1 MVKPKP
7 KASSK
12 KTSVNKLVKA
22 IKKTNQVKGKG
33 DFFSDAWKGIKGFAK
48 KILGQGLYKGTDW
61 LTGRAH
67 DAIKSVVGNGDYLLP
82 GTPVEQNSLYSAAS
96 MVPQFSNTKN
106 HANLIQHRE
115 PLGVIRSSNAFQR
128 TSITLNPGLT
138 VFPWLSEIAG
148 AWQRY
153 KVHGAIIEWIPA
165 VTPLSTNAGGR
176 VSLSTRYDLS
186 TGAPQSLQQS
196 EVTFG
201 AIAGRPMDQMAM
213 PIECKPTQMA
223 VVALNVRFGDLP
235 VGANAQFFDH
245 CIIDIINQ
253 GQTDGSSDIGE
264 VWITYEV
271 EFMMPIAEHLSHATV
286 ASAVKYAACTT
297 AAPAG
302 PVGDNTYIT
311 RAGSSLPYATTATAS
326 TLQVD
331 FDSLQPLPVGSTW
344 VFSFQHTATTNVSLP
359 VVTLGADLEWYPIFK
374 TKAGADNGG
383 YSNGGGTLEVSYDLA
398 FRVKSATTNQSLL
411 FSGLAVAAAGTG
423 YVTLIVTPIT
433 SGLAQM
439 KMRSRFPHLY
449 ELEDRLTKQMEEF
462 RGRPVMTIE
471 EDWKHV

>member
-1 MVKPKP
+1 MGKPKP
-7 KASSK
+7 KVSSK

-22 IKKTNQVKGKG
+22 IKKTGQVKGKG
-33 DFFSDAWKGIKGFAK
+33 DFFSDAWKGVKGFAK

-61 LTGRAH
+61 LASRAH
-67 DAIKSVVGNGDYLLP
+67 DAIKSIVGNGDYLLP

-96 MVPQFSNTKN
+96 TVPQFSNTKN

-213 PIECKPTQMA
+213 PIECKPEQMA
-223 VVALNVRFGDLP
+223 AVALNVRFGDLP

-253 GQTDGSSDIGE
+253 GQADTSSDIGE
-264 VWITYEV
+264 VWITYEI
-271 EFMMPIAEHLSHATV
+271 EFLMPIAEHLSHATV
-286 ASAVKYAACTT
+286 ASAVKYAPCTN

-302 PVGDNTYIT
+302 PVGLNTYTT
-311 RAGSSLPYATTATAS
+311 RAGSSLPYDITATAS
-326 TLQVD
+326 TVQLD
-331 FDSLQPLPVGSTW
+331 LDSLQPLPVGSTW
-344 VFSFQHTATTNVSLP
+344 VVIVEQWASANVTVP
-359 VVTLGADLEWYPIFK
+359 TVTLGADLEYYPVLK
-374 TKAGADNGG
+374 SNVGADTG
-383 YSNGGGTLEVSYDLA
+383 SFGTGSGSQAASTDIAV
-398 FRVKSATTNQSLL
+398 RVKSATTNQSILY
-411 FSGLAVAAAGTG
+411 SGLAVAGAGTG
-423 YVTLIVTPIT
+423 YNTILITPIT
-433 SGLAQM
+433 SGLAQI
-439 KMRSRFPHLY
+439 KMRSRYPHLY
-449 ELEDRLTKQMEEF
+449 ELEDRLTKQMEAIRTRMLTAED
-462 RGRPVMTIE
+462 
-471 EDWKHV
+471 DWKCE

>member
-1 MVKPKP
+1 MVKSKP
-7 KASSK
+7 KMSSK

-22 IKKTNQVKGKG
+22 IKKTGQVKGKG

-61 LTGRAH
+61 LASRAQ

-82 GTPVEQNSLYSAAS
+82 GAPVEQNSLYSAAS

-128 TSITLNPGLT
+128 TSITLNPGLS

-201 AIAGRPMDQMAM
+201 AVAGRPMDQMAM
-213 PIECKPTQMA
+213 PIECKPSQMA

-245 CIIDIINQ
+245 CIIDVINQ
-253 GQTDGSSDIGE
+253 GQADGTSDIGE
-264 VWITYEV
+264 LWITYEV

-286 ASAVKYAACTT
+286 ASAVKYAATT
-297 AAPAG
+297 VAAPAG
-302 PVGDNTYIT
+302 PVGTNTYTT
-311 RAGSSLPYATTATAS
+311 RAGSSLPFDVTASAS
-326 TLQVD
+326 TLQID
-331 FDSLQPLPVGSTW
+331 LDSLQPLPVGSTW
-344 VFSFQHTATTNVSLP
+344 IINLEQAANATVTQPSL
-359 VVTLGADLEWYPIFK
+359 TLGVDLESYAIFK
-374 TKAGADNGG
+374 GAAGNDATSFAIGSG
-383 YSNGGGTLEVSYDLA
+383 SNTASYDLA
-398 FRVKSATTNQSLL
+398 FRVKAATTNQSLL
-411 FSGLAVAAAGTG
+411 FSGFVIAGAGVG
-423 YVTLIVTPIT
+423 YNTITITPVT
-433 SGLAQM
+433 SGLAQI
-439 KMRSRFPHLY
+439 KMRSRYPHLY
-449 ELEDRLTKQMEEF
+449 ELEDRLTKQMEVF
-462 RGRPVMTIE
+462 NARPKLLIDD
-471 EDWKHV
+471 DWKHV

>member
-1 MVKPKP
+1 MVKPKS
-7 KASSK
+7 KTSSK
-12 KTSVNKLVKA
+12 KTSVNKVVKA
-22 IKKTNQVKGKG
+22 IKKANQVKGKG
-33 DFFSDAWKGIKGFAK
+33 DFFSDAWKGVKGFAK

-61 LTGRAH
+61 LANRAH
-67 DAIKSVVGNGDYLLP
+67 DAIKSVIGNGDYVLP
-82 GTPVEQNSLYSAAS
+82 GAPVEQNSLYSAAS
-96 MVPQFSNTKN
+96 MVPQFANSKN

-115 PLGVIRSSNAFQR
+115 PLGVIRSSSAFQR
-128 TSITLNPGLT
+128 TSITFNPGLS
-138 VFPWLSEIAG
+138 VFPWISEIAG

-153 KVHGAIIEWIPA
+153 KVHGAIVEWIPA

-196 EVTFG
+196 EVAFG

-213 PIECKPTQMA
+213 PIECKPSQMA
-223 VVALNVRFGDLP
+223 VTALNVRFGDLP

-245 CIIDIINQ
+245 CIIDVINQ

-264 VWITYEV
+264 LWISYEI

-302 PVGDNTYIT
+302 PVGDNTYTT
-311 RAGSSLPYATTATAS
+311 RAGSSLPFDTTATAS
-326 TLQVD
+326 TVQMD
-331 FDSLQPLPVGSTW
+331 FDALQPLPVGSTW
-344 VFSFQHTATTNVSLP
+344 VVCFEQTATTNVTLP
-359 VVTLGADLEWYPIFK
+359 SVTFGTDLESYPIFK
-374 TKAGADNGG
+374 TNAGADNGG
-383 YSNGGGTLEVSYDLA
+383 YSNGNGTLYVSYDLA

-411 FSGLAVAAAGTG
+411 FSGLAVAATGTG
-423 YVTLIVTPIT
+423 YVTLLVMPIT

-439 KMRSRFPHLY
+439 KMRSRYPHLY
-449 ELEDRLTKQMEEF
+449 ELEDRLTKQMEAF
-462 RGRPVMTIE
+462 KQQRPLLIE

>member
-7 KASSK
+7 KTSTK
-12 KTSVNKLVKA
+12 KTAVNKVVKA
-22 IKKTNQVKGKG
+22 MKKASQVKGKG
-33 DFFSDAWKGIKGFAK
+33 DFFSDAWKGVKGFAK

-61 LTGRAH
+61 LASRAQ
-67 DAIKSVVGNGDYLLP
+67 DAIKSIVGNGDYVLP
-82 GTPVEQNSLYSAAS
+82 GAPVEQNSLYSAAS
-96 MVPQFSNTKN
+96 MVPQFSNNKN

-128 TSITLNPGLT
+128 TSITFNPGLS

-213 PIECKPTQMA
+213 PIECKPAQMA

-253 GQTDGSSDIGE
+253 GQADSSSDIGE

-286 ASAVKYAACTT
+286 ASAVKYAAITT

-302 PVGDNTYIT
+302 PVGTNTYTT
-311 RAGSSLPYATTATAS
+311 RAGSSLPFDTIATAS

-331 FDSLQPLPVGSTW
+331 LDSLQPLPVGSTW
-344 VFSFQHTATTNVSLP
+344 IICLEQAATTNVTQP
-359 VVTLGADLEWYPIFK
+359 TMTLGADLEGYAIFK
-374 TKAGADNGG
+374 GAAGNDTTGFAIGS
-383 YSNGGGTLEVSYDLA
+383 YGTASYDLA
-398 FRVKSATTNQSLL
+398 FRVKAATTNQSIL
-411 FSGLAVAAAGTG
+411 FSGLAVAATG
-423 YVTLIVTPIT
+423 VGYNTVTITPVT
-433 SGLAQM
+433 SGLEQI
-439 KMRSRFPHLY
+439 KMRSRYPHLY
-449 ELEDRLTKQMEEF
+449 ELEDRLTRQMEVF
-462 RGRPVMTIE
+462 NNRPLVSAE
-471 EDWKHV
+471 DDWKRI